1 MVCTRCDSCGAP
13 PFVVFVA
20 AALVGF
26 VAAVEFLS
34 GRSFFFACGEA
45 PVPPAAFGS
54 LSARRPGDAPGPP
67 QKGAGPGRVHSL
79 LLGCRYV
86 ACGGGVERLAP
97 VLRLVMLTFKSFF
110 ESRARSPRV

>member
-26 VAAVEFLS
+26 VAAVEFLP
-34 GRSFFFACGEA
+34 GRSFFFCLWRGTGSTCCLWLAVCS
-45 PVPPAAFGS
+45 PPREM
-54 LSARRPGDAPGPP
+54 LQVRLRKV
-67 QKGAGPGRVHSL
+67 QGRAESIVF
-79 LLGCRYV
+79 CWVAV
-86 ACGGGVERLAP
+86 ACGGGLERLAP
-97 VLRLVMLTFKSFF
+97 VLRPVLLTFKSFF